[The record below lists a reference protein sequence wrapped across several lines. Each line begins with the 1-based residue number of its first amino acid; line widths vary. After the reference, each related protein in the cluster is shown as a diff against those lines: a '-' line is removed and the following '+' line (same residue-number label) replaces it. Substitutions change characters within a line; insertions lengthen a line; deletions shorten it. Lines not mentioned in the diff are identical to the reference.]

1 MKDLLLLI
9 IIVML
14 IYVYNT
20 SYNNEYRINQLER
33 AILKLNEMNNQ
44 LKSELSIYRVRQVN
58 WFSQY
63 EIQSALVSN
72 DYIVIT
78 NYTKPKVSEV
88 DTNASNR

>member
-1 MKDLLLLI
+1 
-9 IIVML
+9 
-14 IYVYNT
+14 
-20 SYNNEYRINQLER
+20 
-33 AILKLNEMNNQ
+33 MNNQ